1 MATKDKANSKS
12 ADRLVSLTVEV
23 TVPELSA
30 LSRAAVL
37 VTSAWD
43 IPPVRAAKR
52 GLRKVRD
59 AAKQHP
65 DLPAEPKGHK

>member
-1 MATKDKANSKS
+1 VASKDKANSKPP
-12 ADRLVSLTVEV
+12 DRLVALTVKV
-23 TVPELSA
+23 TIPELSA
-30 LSRAAVL
+30 LCRAAVI

-43 IPPVRAAKR
+43 IPPVRAAER

-65 DLPAEPKGHK
+65 ELPTEPKGHK